1 LGAHCEGPFI
11 NPEKNG
17 IHKKEV
23 LQQISSG
30 ISELEAC
37 YKAENLRLPVVKMVT
52 MAPEL
57 DKTASVIQELAS
69 RGIIASIGHSNATY
83 EQMCSAVQQGATM
96 VTHLFNAI
104 STPHHRSPGI
114 FGVLGAQDGLVRPCY
129 GIIADDIHVH
139 PSFIK
144 VAYDAHPE
152 GVILVSDAMSMLG
165 LPDGKYHWTN
175 GDYILK
181 NGGKLTLEDTATIA
195 GRCVTPIATRELW
208 FGAYASAA
216 ASRSWSV

>member
-1 LGAHCEGPFI
+1 
-11 NPEKNG
+11 
-17 IHKKEV
+17 
-23 LQQISSG
+23 
-30 ISELEAC
+30 
-37 YKAENLRLPVVKMVT
+37 MVT

-57 DKTASVIQELAS
+57 DKKASVIQELTS
-69 RGIIASIGHSNATY
+69 RGIIVSIGHSNATY
-83 EQMCSAVQQGATM
+83 EQVCSAVQQGATM

-144 VAYDAHPE
+144 VAYDAHPD
-152 GVILVSDAMSMLG
+152 GAILVSDAMSMLG

-175 GDYILK
+175 GDYIVK
-181 NGGKLTLEDTATIA
+181 KGGKLTLQDTATIA
-195 GRCVTPIATRELW
+195 GRCGTPSLRTGNSGSGLTFPQLRHAVGMFKQLYQLDQCFHCLLYSNCHRNPSQNA
-208 FGAYASAA
+208 GA
-216 ASRSWSV
+216 